1 VAYYQKLRQTDI
13 PDPRSGKLTARPSG
27 KFCIPIPIA
36 RFLHQ
41 NNVNYT
47 IMHSNGCEARESA
60 LENYLTSTFIY
71 CFFFQITHEVD
82 QDIQNILKTI
92 LPHSEVND

>member
-71 CFFFQITHEVD
+71 CFFSNHTRSRPRYTKYTEDNFT
-82 QDIQNILKTI
+82 TF
-92 LPHSEVND
+92 